1 MKDHQFRLIMRTL
14 TVIML
19 MIDDGTNDDILGEI
33 NDLIADLSEY
43 LKATDIQVVQIV
55 AENESLKEALLDLYH
70 SERTGTLLVRTE
82 HLIDA
87 LKEAK

>member
-43 LKATDIQVVQIV
+43 LKVDEPQD
-55 AENESLKEALLDLYH
+55 ER
-70 SERTGTLLVRTE
+70 SE
-82 HLIDA
+82 
-87 LKEAK
+87 